1 MYTFFKEKVLILHS
15 GGYSKRLPICSFVGK
30 AFTAVPWVSLAGKVA
45 TLFEVKLASLIHFC
59 ANGLIP
65 GFFVTSSDV
74 IEMFDDNAHDFG
86 NEPGFTAFAHPVLA
100 EVGFTHGVQHIK
112 HKDR

>member
-1 MYTFFKEKVLILHS
+1 MMMFIIERVLILHS

-30 AFTAVPWVSLAGKVA
+30 AFTAVPWVGLSGKTA

-59 ANGLIP
+59 ANGLLLLP

-74 IEMFDDNAHDFG
+74 IEMFDDKPHDFG
-86 NEPGFTAFAHPVLA
+86 NAPGFTAFAHPVLA
-100 EVGFTHGVQHIK
+100 EVGFTHGVK
-112 HKDR
+112 KNK